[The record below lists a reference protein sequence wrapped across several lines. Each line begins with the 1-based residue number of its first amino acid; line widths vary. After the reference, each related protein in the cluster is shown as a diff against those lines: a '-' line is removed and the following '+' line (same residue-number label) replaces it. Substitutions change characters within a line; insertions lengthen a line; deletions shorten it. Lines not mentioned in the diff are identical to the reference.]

1 MRIKKRN
8 INSHETYACEV
19 RDVKRVFGKEDNL
32 WIRFGYRR
40 NFEFNFFDNLRL
52 RPRIDGI
59 VIASAYMYDSA
70 YRTNYT
76 YGGHKVDVRNIGFYV
91 IKASNY
97 NAKNKEVFTESY
109 LPLMHQWYQ
118 EMLIRP
124 KTSMFGAENFLVEL
138 SHDNFK
144 VHRYSYVK

>member
-1 MRIKKRN
+1 MRIRKRN
-8 INSHETYACEV
+8 LNSHETYACEV
-19 RDVKRVFGKEDNL
+19 RDVKRVFGREDDV
-32 WIRFGYRR
+32 WISFGYGR
-40 NFEFNFFDNLRL
+40 NFDFAFHDNV

-59 VIASAYMYDSA
+59 VIASAYLYDSA

-76 YGGHKVDVRNIGFYV
+76 YGQSKLDIRNIGFYV

-97 NAKNKEVFTESY
+97 NAKNKEVFTTCY

-118 EMLIRP
+118 EMLVRP
-124 KTSMFGAENFLVEL
+124 KTSIFGVENFLVEL

-144 VHRYSYVK
+144 VHRYSFVTF